1 MKFLSKIALLLL
13 LPFSLVAQDTT
24 ITISPQAMKSNFI
37 ALGDMDGWLFRK
49 GNDISWARK
58 EIDTGG
64 WQKMKPSQLSGKLA
78 DKNGKLEGWLRIK
91 IKLDPA
97 FSDTTFD
104 LYMNAWAA
112 TEIYVDGSLHCTFG
126 STGINGKAFEEY
138 NPLYNP
144 PVPFNLEKG
153 KEHILA
159 IHFVDFL
166 STLPPCAFTM
176 S

>member
-1 MKFLSKIALLLL
+1 
-13 LPFSLVAQDTT
+13 
-24 ITISPQAMKSNFI
+24 MKSNYTS
-37 ALGDMDGWLFRK
+37 LGDIDGWLFRK

-58 EIDTGG
+58 EIDTAG

-104 LYMNAWAA
+104 LYMNVWAA
-112 TEIYVDGSLHCTFG
+112 SDVYVDGSLLCTFG
-126 STGINGKAFEEY
+126 NTGVNGKAFEEY
-138 NPLYNP
+138 NPNYKP
-144 PVPFNLEKG
+144 PLPFNLEKG
-153 KEHILA
+153 NEHILA

-166 STLPPCAFTM
+166 SALPPYNLKSEGPKQDRKFYHNNNSGVPQT
-176 S
+176 

>member
-1 MKFLSKIALLLL
+1 MKSFIKIVLLLL

-24 ITISPQAMKSNFI
+24 ITISPNTMKSNSI
-37 ALGDMDGWLFRK
+37 ALGDIDGWLFRK

-58 EIDTGG
+58 EIDTAG

-112 TEIYVDGSLHCTFG
+112 SEVYVDGSLLCTFG
-126 STGINGKAFEEY
+126 NTGVNGKPFQEY
-138 NPLYNP
+138 NPNYNP
-144 PVPFNLEKG
+144 KCNL
-153 KEHILA
+153 
-159 IHFVDFL
+159 
-166 STLPPCAFTM
+166 
-176 S
+176 

>member
-1 MKFLSKIALLLL
+1 MKLFLKILLLL
-13 LPFSLVAQDTT
+13 LLSFSLVAQDTT
-24 ITISPQAMKSNFI
+24 ITISPQAMKSEGI
-37 ALGDMDGWLFRK
+37 ALGDLDGLVFRK

-58 EIDTGG
+58 EIDTVG

-112 TEIYVDGSLHCTFG
+112 SEVYVDGSLLCIFG
-126 STGINGKAFEEY
+126 NTGVNGKAFKEY
-138 NPLYNP
+138 NPNYNP
-144 PVPFNLEKG
+144 P
-153 KEHILA
+153 
-159 IHFVDFL
+159 FL
-166 STLPPCAFTM
+166 LI
-176 S
+176 